1 MPKRTKRWG
10 GGPAMLVLTNQDTGD
25 AYETM
30 DVGHLTEDD
39 YRRLTEIAGR
49 IGLRLQL
56 IDDPLKLSDDLD
68 VEHIINT
75 YRPDAE

>member
-1 MPKRTKRWG
+1 
-10 GGPAMLVLTNQDTGD
+10 MLVLTNPETGD